1 MFHRLPLG
9 RRRSSHVPANPLCQ
23 TEKCAVGPHSVR
35 HVCLRVSGAAP
46 VLTRAGAGALQT
58 WPGISRARRFMD
70 FGIRQTSSQILRLLL
85 AMRQSINISF
95 SGSKSPHLREAVTS
109 ALPVTEKM
117 DFSTALTV
125 SVSIQRVTDIRS
137 DG

>member
-1 MFHRLPLG
+1 
-9 RRRSSHVPANPLCQ
+9 
-23 TEKCAVGPHSVR
+23 
-35 HVCLRVSGAAP
+35 
-46 VLTRAGAGALQT
+46 
-58 WPGISRARRFMD
+58 MD

-85 AMRQSINISF
+85 AMRQSINISL